1 MSHKPRSKRRK
12 LRFSRRKPPG
22 APPETIHVDPAAAP
36 PQMSLLAYDAE
47 RFESRRL
54 ERPDE
59 ALEFLGRWPV
69 TWVNVESLGDAA
81 VIKQLGEVFKLHGL
95 ALEDV
100 VSLHQRAK
108 VEQYSGHLYIVARMP
123 RSGERIDTEQVSLFL
138 GRDFVLT
145 FLEDPGDCF
154 DAVRERLRHHRG
166 RLRESGADY
175 LAYSL
180 LDAVTDAY
188 FPVLESYGERLD
200 RLEEQ
205 VLDRRRNIFAA
216 IHEIKTDLLVLRRAI
231 WPHREAFNALVRD
244 PCALVSAETRV
255 YFRDCY
261 DHTVQMIDLVEMYR
275 ELGSDLRD
283 LYLTS
288 TSNRMNEIMKVLTVI
303 TTVFMPLTFIAGV
316 YGMNFDSKASRW
328 NMPELQ
334 WKYGYPFALSLMAV
348 ATAGMLLAF
357 WRRGWLG
364 APKVLPNGSV
374 PEDAA
379 ANDDAANGGER
390 KA

>member
-12 LRFSRRKPPG
+12 LRFSRRKPAG

-54 ERPDE
+54 KRPDE

-69 TWVNVESLGDAA
+69 TWVNVEGLGDAA

-108 VEQYSGHLYIVARMP
+108 VEQYAGHLYIVARMP

-154 DAVRERLRHHRG
+154 DAVRERLRQHRG

-200 RLEEQ
+200 RLEEH

-303 TTVFMPLTFIAGV
+303 TTVFMPLSFIAGV
-316 YGMNFDSKASRW
+316 YGMNFDPKASRW

-348 ATAGMLLAF
+348 ATVGMLLAF
-357 WRRGWLG
+357 RRRGWLG
-364 APKVLPNGSV
+364 APEALPNGSD
-374 PEDAA
+374 PEDSTK
-379 ANDDAANGGER
+379 DDAANGGER